1 MAGRGDDAPTM
12 SCTILRI
19 EPPTLLE
26 YTHGDPGS
34 YMRWEL
40 AEVDGG
46 CLLRV
51 SHFVTDLAS
60 AIERCFL
67 VGLPTS
73 LYRLVPSLAG
83 QPTDWDWAAFAT
95 AQAPDAPPGLE
106 PGPSD

>member
-26 YTHGDPGS
+26 YTHGDHGS

-67 VGLPTS
+67 VGLQTS
-73 LYRLVPSLAG
+73 LDRLVPSLAG
-83 QPTDWDWAAFAT
+83 PPLQWDRT
-95 AQAPDAPPGLE
+95 EEGRGGE
-106 PGPSD
+106 GGGSRGRS